1 MLRIIQRV
9 VGIVLLI
16 LGIYLIFGAQEFFGT
31 ILIILAFL
39 IFPTVSKTTHQSN
52 GNDFDYRD
60 QQNDNAHDSE
70 NNAESV
76 GSDSGSDGG
85 D

>member
-16 LGIYLIFGAQEFFGT
+16 SGIYLIFGAQEFFGT

-39 IFPTVSKTTHQSN
+39 IFPTVSKKTHQLY
-52 GNDFDYRD
+52 GNDFDSRD
-60 QQNDNAHDSE
+60 HHNENAHDSE
-70 NNAESV
+70 NNAGSG
-76 GSDSGSDGG
+76 GSDSGSNRG